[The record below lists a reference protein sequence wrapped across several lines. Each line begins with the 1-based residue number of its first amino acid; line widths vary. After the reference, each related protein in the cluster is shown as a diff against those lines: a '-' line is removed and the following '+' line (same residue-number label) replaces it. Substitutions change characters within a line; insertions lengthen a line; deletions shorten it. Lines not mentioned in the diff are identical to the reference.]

1 MKSLFKTLAGV
12 LPAIGCMLLG
22 GAMSSCTKAE
32 KETFYELPL
41 NVQISDGGLKYKG
54 GRLYA
59 HPFEDGDMARVFFV
73 KDGNIVEKNVKAV
86 YDGSSWNV
94 AATVNATGDETCY
107 VYFPYRY
114 DAPSLVNPSAES
126 AESMPVISVPST
138 RLEAKLYVPA
148 AGTM

>member
-41 NVQISDGGLKYKG
+41 NVQISDGGLKYEG

-59 HPFEDGDMARVFFV
+59 HPFEDGDMAEVFFV

-94 AATVNATGDETCY
+94 AATVNATGDETCT
-107 VYFPYRY
+107 
-114 DAPSLVNPSAES
+114 SLTA
-126 AESMPVISVPST
+126 MTLRLLST
-138 RLEAKLYVPA
+138 RPQSLRSRCL
-148 AGTM
+148 